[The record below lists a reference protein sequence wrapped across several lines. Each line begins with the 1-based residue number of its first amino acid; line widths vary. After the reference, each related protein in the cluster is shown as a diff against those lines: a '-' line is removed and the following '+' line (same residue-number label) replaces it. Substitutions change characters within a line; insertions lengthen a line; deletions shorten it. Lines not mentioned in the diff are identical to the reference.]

1 MLDKNKPLAIFAG
14 NGNLPKILIDE
25 CEKIGRRFF
34 IFQLKG
40 QKYDIDYSKYNPLVL
55 AYGEV
60 EKFLENLRK
69 NNVADMVFV
78 GSVVKP
84 NFSNLKVDKK
94 GTILLA
100 KILAN
105 KILGDDAVLRS
116 VLNFFK
122 KEGFKIWAIDE
133 LIDCV
138 FVKKETLTKI
148 KPDIDD
154 IFDINLGRKAIMSF
168 SKFDVGQSIIV
179 AQKQIIAIEAVEGTD
194 SMIGRCKDLNIEYKN
209 NAILVKAKKS
219 NQTRNADLPTIGVK
233 TIENCKDAGIKGIA
247 IESKSTLVLEKNLVI
262 QKADELGLFIIVI

>member
-1 MLDKNKPLAIFAG
+1 MLDKNKSLAIFAG
-14 NGNLPKILIDE
+14 NGILPKILINE
-25 CEKIGRRFF
+25 CEKIGRKFF

-40 QKYDIDYSKYNPLVL
+40 QKYDIDYSKYNPVVL
-55 AYGEV
+55 AYGEI
-60 EKFLENLRK
+60 ERFLGILRQ
-69 NNVADMVFV
+69 NNVSDMVFI
-78 GSVVKP
+78 GSVIKP

-105 KILGDDAVLRS
+105 KILGDDAVLRT

-138 FVKKETLTKI
+138 FVKKEVLTII
-148 KPDIDD
+148 KPNSDD
-154 IFDINLGRKAIMSF
+154 IFDINLGRKAIGVF

-194 SMIGRCKDLNIEYKN
+194 TMISRCKDLNIEYKD
-209 NAILVKAKKS
+209 NAILVKTKKH

-233 TIENCKDAGIKGIA
+233 TIENCKEAGIKGIA
-247 IESKSTLVLEKNLVI
+247 IESKSTLVLEKELVVK
-262 QKADELGLFIIVI
+262 KADELGLFITVI

>member
-25 CEKIGRRFF
+25 CEKIGRKFF
-34 IFQLKG
+34 VFQLKG
-40 QKYDIDYSKYNPLVL
+40 QKYDIDYSKYNPLIL

-60 EKFLENLRK
+60 EKFLENLRQ
-69 NNVADMVFV
+69 NNVSDMVFI

-138 FVKKETLTKI
+138 FIKKETLTKVQPN
-148 KPDIDD
+148 KDD
-154 IFDINLGRKAIMSF
+154 IFDINLGRKAILIF

-194 SMIGRCKDLNIEYKN
+194 AMIGRCKNLNIEYKN